1 MKTNKQTTMVFLIS
15 QVNGCTYTLDAN
27 NQRVLMYAPL
37 LSDGSYE
44 TSGSAYDWVDYDC
57 LDEDVLIEADRCHK
71 LLLAEVN

>member
-1 MKTNKQTTMVFLIS
+1 MVFLIS

-57 LDEDVLIEADRCHK
+57 LDESTLIEADRCHK